1 MLVTSKLASLVLE
14 LIFLLT
20 GNRLFAES
28 NQICQVPDKKNLGKQ
43 VFAIILVVVSA
54 LVWAALGK
62 GFAECFPVV
71 LHEDHYF
78 FVCVL
83 VTNS

>member
-28 NQICQVPDKKNLGKQ
+28 NQVCQVPDKNSRQTGIRHH
-43 VFAIILVVVSA
+43 FGCRVSFG
-54 LVWAALGK
+54 VGSTRQR
-62 GFAECFPVV
+62 FCRV
-71 LHEDHYF
+71 LSSS
-78 FVCVL
+78 VA
-83 VTNS
+83 

>member
-28 NQICQVPDKKNLGKQ
+28 NQVCQVTDKKP
-43 VFAIILVVVSA
+43 SA
-54 LVWAALGK
+54 NRYSPSFWLSCQLWCGQHSAK
-62 GFAECFPVV
+62 V
-71 LHEDHYF
+71 LPSAF
-78 FVCVL
+78 Q
-83 VTNS
+83 